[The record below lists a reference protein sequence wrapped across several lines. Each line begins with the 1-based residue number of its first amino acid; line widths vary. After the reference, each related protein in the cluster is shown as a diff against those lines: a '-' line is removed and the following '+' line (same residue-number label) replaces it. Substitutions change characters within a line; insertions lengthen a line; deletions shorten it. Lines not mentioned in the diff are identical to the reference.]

1 MCLGDSLTLGAGVGV
16 QGGGYRLFLKL
27 ACAAR
32 SFDIDFVG
40 SSTAFA
46 GTLTDREHDGHGGW
60 TTADLVSGRTEG
72 SADQWVKTFRP
83 DVVLLM
89 VGRNDP
95 NPLDIQA
102 VYTNYTLL
110 LNSIFE
116 AHSATKV
123 LFSNVLYSR
132 SPDSFDL
139 QKCAI
144 ADAAI
149 QQCVFVAGLA
159 GHDIAYVDAMRV
171 IGTNPAYYSD
181 NVHLSDLG
189 YQRLSAVWFS
199 RLYHKPV
206 QLGGGG
212 TRRYP

>member
-1 MCLGDSLTLGAGVGV
+1 MCLGDSLTLGAGAGV
-16 QGGGYRLFLKL
+16 QGGGYRLFLKQ
-27 ACAAR
+27 ACVAR

-40 SSTAFA
+40 SSSAFA

-60 TTADLVSGRTEG
+60 TTADLVVGRAEG
-72 SADQWVKTFRP
+72 SAEQWVKTFRP

-89 VGRNDP
+89 VGRNDS

-102 VYTNYTLL
+102 VDATFNLL

-116 AHSATKV
+116 GHSSTKV
-123 LFSNVLYSR
+123 FFSNVLYSR

-149 QQCVFVAGLA
+149 QQCVFVARLA
-159 GHDIAYVDAMRV
+159 GQDVVYVDAMRV

-206 QLGGGG
+206 HLGGGG